1 MADEHYEWLDKD
13 AAEKLLRGEPV
24 VPVGDEA
31 RTDAFRLAEALGAA
45 REGRRP
51 PAGELPGEEAVLAA
65 FRRAGHGTGGD
76 RLAGRAAGDAL
87 PGRPGLLPAVHL
99 GAAPAGPPRRPRWS
113 RPLRFGLVASLA
125 GCALGGVA
133 VAAGTGVFGGTFG
146 GRGSPAPATSVSAAA
161 TPGPLMSDGPVGEPS
176 SPADPPPPDRP
187 EASSAPKTRE
197 SGGSEEP
204 DEAHPDG
211 SGREP
216 GDDRRGGPDRPDN
229 DGLESTSGSGD
240 DHGGHHAASGSS
252 GGSGSGGS
260 GGSGGD
266 DTDSGDWHDQAVKA
280 CKAFRNGTLDDRS
293 RRRLIRFAKGEE
305 NLERFCDRLLD
316 GEGGSGGHGGSG
328 GSGGGNGSGGSGG
341 GDDGDDG
348 PGGDGSRPPVS
359 FHPVPRSAPPPGA
372 SAATGA
378 GAGSQA
384 LPGPEDDAP
393 ASVSA
398 R

>member
-24 VPVGDEA
+24 VPVGDGA
-31 RTDAFRLAEALGAA
+31 RTDAFRLAEALCAA
-45 REGRRP
+45 REGPRA
-51 PAGELPGEEAVLAA
+51 PAGELPGEETVLAA

-76 RLAGRAAGDAL
+76 RLAGRAAGAAL

-99 GAAPAGPPRRPRWS
+99 GAAPAAPPRRPRWS

-146 GRGSPAPATSVSAAA
+146 GQGSPAPATSVSAAA
-161 TPGPLMSDGPVGEPS
+161 TPGPLMSDEPAGEPS
-176 SPADPPPPDRP
+176 SPADPSPPDRP
-187 EASSAPKTRE
+187 EASSAPETRE

-204 DEAHPDG
+204 DEARTEG

-216 GDDRRGGPDRPDN
+216 DGDRPGGQGGPGG
-229 DGLESTSGSGD
+229 DGRESTGGNGD
-240 DHGGHHAASGSS
+240 DHGGHRAASGTS
-252 GGSGSGGS
+252 GTAGDS

-266 DTDSGDWHDQAVKA
+266 DTESGDWYDQSVKA
-280 CKAFRNGTLDDRS
+280 CKAFRDGTLDDRS
-293 RRRLIRFAKGEE
+293 RRRLIQLAKGEE

-316 GEGGSGGHGGSG
+316 GDGGEGGSGGSG
-328 GSGGGNGSGGSGG
+328 GSGGGDGSGGSGG
-341 GDDGDDG
+341 GDGDDG
-348 PGGDGSRPPVS
+348 SGGPGDDGSRPPVS
-359 FHPVPRSAPPPGA
+359 FHPVPRSAPAPDAG
-372 SAATGA
+372 AATSADA
-378 GAGSQA
+378 GPQ
-384 LPGPEDDAP
+384 LPREPEGDAP
-393 ASVSA
+393 ASVHA

>member
-31 RTDAFRLAEALGAA
+31 RTDACRLAEALGAA
-45 REGRRP
+45 REGPRTP
-51 PAGELPGEEAVLAA
+51 TGELPGEEAVLAA
-65 FRRAGHGTGGD
+65 FRQAGHGTGGD
-76 RLAGRAAGDAL
+76 RLAGRAAGAAL

-99 GAAPAGPPRRPRWS
+99 GAAPAAPPRRPRWS

-133 VAAGTGVFGGTFG
+133 VAGTGVFGGTLG
-146 GRGSPAPATSVSAAA
+146 GLGSPAPATSVSAAA

-176 SPADPPPPDRP
+176 SPADPSPPDRP
-187 EASSAPKTRE
+187 EASFAPETRE

-204 DEAHPDG
+204 DESRTEG

-216 GDDRRGGPDRPDN
+216 GDDRPGGRDRPDG
-229 DGLESTSGSGD
+229 DGLESTSGSGG
-240 DHGGHHAASGSS
+240 DHGGHQAAS
-252 GGSGSGGS
+252 GGSGGSGGPGGS

-384 LPGPEDDAP
+384 LPGPEGDAP